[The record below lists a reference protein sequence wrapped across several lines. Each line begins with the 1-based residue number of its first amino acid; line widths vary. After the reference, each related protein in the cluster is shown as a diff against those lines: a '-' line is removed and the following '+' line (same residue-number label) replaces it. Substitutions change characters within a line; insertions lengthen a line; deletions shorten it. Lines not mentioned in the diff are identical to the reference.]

1 MKCGTNVKCGVW
13 FNDLARAGESALA
26 KKWCVHS
33 HKYIYVCIQS
43 VYFNNIIMATIL
55 MLWCI
60 CVAINCPYAYTLVKR
75 DLPLRIACMRQL
87 FQHGQLQL
95 FFQLFDR
102 RFFYLSPSLQWKLNE
117 EKFDRKIWYVVTKE
131 ASKGPE
137 IWNASELRYSCTISI
152 FPSYNF
158 FPHEKNV
165 RAHFGLKRDHNN
177 NNNEKIWNVTLCK
190 W

>member
-1 MKCGTNVKCGVW
+1 
-13 FNDLARAGESALA
+13 
-26 KKWCVHS
+26 
-33 HKYIYVCIQS
+33 
-43 VYFNNIIMATIL
+43 MATIL
-55 MLWCI
+55 MPWCI

-117 EKFDRKIWYVVTKE
+117 EKFDRKIWYVVTKG

-177 NNNEKIWNVTLCK
+177 NNNEKNLECDIVQMVTILIFYFIWLEASIWSQSCCFDTILWNGG

>member
-1 MKCGTNVKCGVW
+1 
-13 FNDLARAGESALA
+13 
-26 KKWCVHS
+26 
-33 HKYIYVCIQS
+33 
-43 VYFNNIIMATIL
+43 MATIL

-87 FQHGQLQL
+87 FQHRQLQL
-95 FFQLFDR
+95 SFFQLFDR

-152 FPSYNF
+152 FPSYYF
-158 FPHEKNV
+158 FSAWKKCSSTLRTKTGSQQQQQRKNLECDIV
-165 RAHFGLKRDHNN
+165 QMVTILIFYF
-177 NNNEKIWNVTLCK
+177 IWLEASIWSQSCCFDTILWNGG